1 MKKYLVTGAAGFV
14 GAALAKKLISKGH
27 KVYTIDNLSTGYEA
41 SIPDGVEFLNG
52 NVQDSQLVK
61 TFEKHNF
68 SVFFT

>member
-1 MKKYLVTGAAGFV
+1 M

-61 TFEKHNF
+61 HLKNIIS
-68 SVFFT
+68 SVFSHSWTELR